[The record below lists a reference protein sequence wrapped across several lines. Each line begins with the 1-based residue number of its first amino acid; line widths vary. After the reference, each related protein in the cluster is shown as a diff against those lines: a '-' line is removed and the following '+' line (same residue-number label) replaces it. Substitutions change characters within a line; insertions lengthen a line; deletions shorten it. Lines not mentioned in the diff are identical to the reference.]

1 MSLLPIIIAP
11 DQRLKRPALPVDS
24 VNSEVRSLMDNMLE
38 TMYEAPGIGL
48 AAPQVGVSAR
58 VLVIDINMNDK
69 GVPGEPLLVAN
80 PKLTWTSKEMN
91 TTEEGCLSLPTQ
103 YSEVQ
108 RPAKIRV
115 IFTDKDN
122 DRKEIEADGLL
133 AACLQHEM
141 DHLDGILFV
150 DHLSRLK
157 RNMILKKLAK
167 NKRHNQ

>member
-69 GVPGEPLLVAN
+69 GMPGEPLLVAN
-80 PKLTWTSKEMN
+80 PKLIWTSKELN

-103 YSEVQ
+103 YSEV
-108 RPAKIRV
+108 
-115 IFTDKDN
+115 
-122 DRKEIEADGLL
+122 
-133 AACLQHEM
+133 
-141 DHLDGILFV
+141 
-150 DHLSRLK
+150 K
-157 RNMILKKLAK
+157 RF
-167 NKRHNQ
+167 RG